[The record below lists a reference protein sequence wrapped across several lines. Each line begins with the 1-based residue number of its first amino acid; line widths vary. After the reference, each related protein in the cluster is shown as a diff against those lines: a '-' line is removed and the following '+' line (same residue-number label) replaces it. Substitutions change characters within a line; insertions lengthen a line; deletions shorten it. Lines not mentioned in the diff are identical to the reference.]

1 MSKDNGGPAFPV
13 SIQVGRDGGKG
24 LLGEEFQPNT
34 TNIYGGMTL
43 RDYFAAKAMH
53 AYLMWPDAHD
63 WEVRDHAK
71 SAYAMADAML
81 KEREK

>member
-1 MSKDNGGPAFPV
+1 MSKNNGGPAFPYQV
-13 SIQVGRDGGKG
+13 SLQA
-24 LLGEEFQPNT
+24 
-34 TNIYGGMTL
+34 GMTL

-63 WEVRDHAK
+63 WEVSDHAK